1 MSRYG
6 LIKPEV
12 RTHFYVATQIGS
24 WNKPKTK
31 VGIFTLTSEMLNTLL
46 CRLKPPVTDKQIRAQ
61 KQLASKTLGNDKN
74 KNSKLVSLTT
84 ARLQLPP
91 RLK

>member
-46 CRLKPPVTDKQIRAQ
+46 CRLKPPVTDKQIRA
-61 KQLASKTLGNDKN
+61 
-74 KNSKLVSLTT
+74 
-84 ARLQLPP
+84 
-91 RLK
+91 